1 MSAHLLIRPA
11 TLADAATLA
20 DYNAAMALETE
31 DKRLDAAT
39 LRAGVE
45 HAIEHPDLARYH
57 LAEIDGRVV
66 GQLMVTFE
74 WSDWRNGNFWWIQ
87 SVYVHPEYRSRG
99 VFSALYRHVEAL
111 ARESGAC
118 GMRLYVEDH
127 NSTAQQVYRRLG
139 MDDARYRV
147 FETDWSTQRR

>member
-1 MSAHLLIRPA
+1 
-11 TLADAATLA
+11 
-20 DYNAAMALETE
+20 
-31 DKRLDAAT
+31 
-39 LRAGVE
+39 
-45 HAIEHPDLARYH
+45 
-57 LAEIDGRVV
+57 
-66 GQLMVTFE
+66 VTFE